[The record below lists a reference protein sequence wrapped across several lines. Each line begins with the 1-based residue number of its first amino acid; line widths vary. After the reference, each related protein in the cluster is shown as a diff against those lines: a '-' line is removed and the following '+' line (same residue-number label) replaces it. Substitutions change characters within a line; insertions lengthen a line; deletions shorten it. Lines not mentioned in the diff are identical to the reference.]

1 MDFDKGQWLI
11 VVTAILSTTLL
22 FSLDNT
28 VVGFSHLKLTPAHS
42 KSETDLFI
50 GCRYTTKGRRTV
62 W

>member
-28 VVGFSHLKLTPAHS
+28 VVGFSRLKLTPARS
-42 KSETDLFI
+42 KSRLI
-50 GCRYTTKGRRTV
+50 SS
-62 W
+62 